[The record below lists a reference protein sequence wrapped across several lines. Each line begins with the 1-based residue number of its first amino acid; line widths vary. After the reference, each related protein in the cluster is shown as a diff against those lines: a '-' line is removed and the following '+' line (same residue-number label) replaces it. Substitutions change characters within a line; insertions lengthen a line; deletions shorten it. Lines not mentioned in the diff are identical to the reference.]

1 MRRYEHHLFICTNER
16 AVDDERGSCAR
27 RGSAALLDRARE
39 RCHAAGLKARVRVN
53 GVGCL
58 NACAQGP
65 TAVVYG
71 AANPADGVWYAL
83 CELADVDAVVDE
95 HLEHGVPVARLLR

>member
-16 AVDDERGSCAR
+16 ATDDERGSCAR

-39 RCHAAGLKARVRVN
+39 RCHAAGLKGRVRVN

-58 NACAQGP
+58 NACADGP
-65 TAVVYG
+65 SAVVYG
-71 AANPADGVWYAL
+71 AANPAEGVWYAL
-83 CELADVDAVVDE
+83 RTAEDVDAVVDE
-95 HLEHGVPVARLLR
+95 HLGAGAPVARLRR

>member
-1 MRRYEHHLFICTNER
+1 M
-16 AVDDERGSCAR
+16 
-27 RGSAALLDRARE
+27 LDRARE

-71 AANPADGVWYAL
+71 AENPAEGVWYAL
-83 CELADVDAVVDE
+83 RDLADVDAVVDE
-95 HLEHGVPVARLLR
+95 HLLDGVPVARIVRR